1 MNRIEK
7 KFNDSKASGKKCLIS
22 YITAGDPEKKIT
34 ADLMHTLVSSGT
46 DIIELGIPFSDPM
59 ADGPVIQKACERAL
73 INKTSCKDIFN
84 IVKEF
89 RKKNETTPVVLM
101 GYLNPIERIGYENFS
116 SESKKSG
123 VDGVLVV
130 DLPHEEAQD
139 IVNIFKKDG
148 LDSIFLIAPN
158 STQERILNT
167 LKYASGFLYYVSL
180 KGVTG
185 AKNIDIDDTISN
197 LKKIKED
204 SNIPLAVGF
213 GINNAESA
221 RLISK
226 HSDAVVVGS
235 SIIKVIENNLNKREN
250 IINGVS
256 KIVNEIRTALD
267 WGHIN
272 ELVWKATAKK
282 NQSKHW

>member
-116 SESKKSG
+116 SESKESG

-139 IVNIFKKDG
+139 IVNIFK
-148 LDSIFLIAPN
+148 
-158 STQERILNT
+158 
-167 LKYASGFLYYVSL
+167 
-180 KGVTG
+180 
-185 AKNIDIDDTISN
+185 
-197 LKKIKED
+197 
-204 SNIPLAVGF
+204 
-213 GINNAESA
+213 
-221 RLISK
+221 
-226 HSDAVVVGS
+226 
-235 SIIKVIENNLNKREN
+235 
-250 IINGVS
+250 
-256 KIVNEIRTALD
+256 
-267 WGHIN
+267 
-272 ELVWKATAKK
+272 
-282 NQSKHW
+282 

>member
-116 SESKKSG
+116 SESKESG

-185 AKNIDIDDTISN
+185 AKNIDIDDTPHLKTRIGSASAIS
-197 LKKIKED
+197 
-204 SNIPLAVGF
+204 V
-213 GINNAESA
+213 
-221 RLISK
+221 
-226 HSDAVVVGS
+226 
-235 SIIKVIENNLNKREN
+235 
-250 IINGVS
+250 
-256 KIVNEIRTALD
+256 
-267 WGHIN
+267 
-272 ELVWKATAKK
+272 
-282 NQSKHW
+282 